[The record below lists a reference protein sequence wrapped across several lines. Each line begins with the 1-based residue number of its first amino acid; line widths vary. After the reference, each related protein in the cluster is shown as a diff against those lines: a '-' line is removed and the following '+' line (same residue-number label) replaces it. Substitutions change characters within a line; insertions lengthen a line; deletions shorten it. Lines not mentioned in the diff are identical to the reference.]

1 MKKKVSL
8 AIGLLSF
15 VSLVTACSNKTTINW
30 KDYRLENVGDYTA
43 FGCGSISDKQ
53 SETKGKKARLNKDGN
68 NDFAK
73 AQYLSENNSEN
84 DNFITDS
91 SPITL
96 IGLTNGKVKELG
108 FTNGESNKSITIDH
122 YGEFG
127 DFIYFTYFDVD
138 KYIEGVNYNAEHPH
152 FNTGESLTHTKPE
165 YSYDCQI
172 FDFDGLDGNMTF
184 LPYFETWDSNDNSW
198 RSASYLFS
206 KKTGKIYA
214 YTVDSQISSFA
225 IGGDIIYS
233 CVPTVSNDHICKI
246 VEENETMQF
255 VETKIPSEYLTD
267 FVDDSRG
274 IRPGIDKY
282 GNLLTAKGIITPD
295 MKIHKF
301 SSYFDGGT
309 FDLNSQKQIVHFSKD
324 HLKVYVLDSEGQFV
338 EDQSA
343 LKGLVFEKIGLSY
356 NSDNDLSKE
365 EYLKQIG
372 DDSAYDY
379 FDYITYD
386 EFDNVIGFRIKNVD
400 AGEDYYTLADDSI
413 IYKNNKYAYALNSF
427 GFLHRY
433 SLDDRG
439 FYILDGGGYYNSSI
453 NSNSIWRGNCIYYY
467 NDEGLRKFDMSK
479 ETDEELSP
487 EYSIKGIGID
497 EYGRIIVNCL
507 DEYFNEFVGYLEMDD
522 TISLEAKEV
531 PELTTYVLYPV
542 N

>member
-53 SETKGKKARLNKDGN
+53 SETKGKKTRLNKDGD
-68 NDFAK
+68 NDFVK
-73 AQYLSENNSEN
+73 AQYLFENNSEN

-108 FTNGESNKSITIDH
+108 FTNGESNKNITIDH
-122 YGEFG
+122 YVEFG
-127 DFIYFTYFDVD
+127 DFVYFNYFDVEKYNREHPNDEPVYSCTVSKIDNNSLVHADIYPGLYIDSNARDSSD
-138 KYIEGVNYNAEHPH
+138 KYI
-152 FNTGESLTHTKPE
+152 
-165 YSYDCQI
+165 
-172 FDFDGLDGNMTF
+172 
-184 LPYFETWDSNDNSW
+184 TWL
-198 RSASYLFS
+198 SYLLS
-206 KKTGKIYA
+206 KKTGRIYQ
-214 YTVDSQISSFA
+214 YTEKTVIHQLL
-225 IGGDIIYS
+225 IGGGITY
-233 CVPTVSNDHICKI
+233 CTLLGTSNKVCKI
-246 VEENETMQF
+246 VEENDTLQF
-255 VETKIPSEYLTD
+255 IETKIPSGYLN
-267 FVDDSRG
+267 DDTSVA
-274 IRPGIDKY
+274 GIDKY

-295 MKIHKF
+295 LKINKL
-301 SSYFDGGT
+301 SSYFEGGT
-309 FDLNSQKQIVHFSKD
+309 FYFNKLTRQITHFSED
-324 HLKVYVLDSEGQFV
+324 RLKAYVLNSEGQFV

-365 EYLKQIG
+365 EYLKQIS
-372 DDSAYDY
+372 DDSG
-379 FDYITYD
+379 FDYVTYD
-386 EFDNVIGFRIKNVD
+386 KFDNVIGCHNYIL
-400 AGEDYYTLADDSI
+400 EDDSI
-413 IYKNNKYAYALNSF
+413 LYKNNEYAYLYKNNEYAYAPCLE
-427 GFLHRY
+427 RY

-439 FYILDGGGYYNSSI
+439 FYILDDEGYYNSSI
-453 NSNSIWRGNCIYYY
+453 NSDSIWRGNCIYYY

-479 ETDEELSP
+479 ETDEELSLK
-487 EYSIKGIGID
+487 YSIKGIGID
-497 EYGRIIVNCL
+497 EYGRITINCL

>member
-53 SETKGKKARLNKDGN
+53 SETKGEKVRLNKDDN
-68 NDFAK
+68 NDFVK
-73 AQYLSENNSEN
+73 AQYLGSANELNYIV
-84 DNFITDS
+84 DA

-108 FTNGESNKSITIDH
+108 FANGESNKSITIDH

-138 KYIEGVNYNAEHPH
+138 KYIEEVNYNAEHPH
-152 FNTGESLTHTKPE
+152 FHTGESLTYTKPT
-165 YSYDCQI
+165 YSYLCQI
-172 FDFDGLDGNMTF
+172 LDFDGFDRNMDLSNF
-184 LPYFETWDSNDNSW
+184 IDTWDSNNNSY
-198 RSASYLFS
+198 YLFS

-214 YTVDSQISSFA
+214 CTVDFQISSSA
-225 IGGDIIYS
+225 IGGGIIYS
-233 CVPTVSNDHICKI
+233 YVPTVSYDHICKI

-255 VETKIPSEYLTD
+255 VETKIPSEYLTG
-267 FVDDSRG
+267 FVDESRC
-274 IRPGIDKY
+274 IRPWIDKY
-282 GNLLTAKGIITPD
+282 GNFLTAKGIITPD

-301 SSYFDGGT
+301 SSYFDGGI
-309 FDLNSQKQIVHFSKD
+309 FDLNSQKQIVHFSED
-324 HLKVYVLDSEGQFV
+324 RLKVYVLNSEGQFV
-338 EDQSA
+338 EDQNA
-343 LKGLVFEKIGLSY
+343 LKGLVFQKTSLSY

-365 EYLKQIG
+365 EYLKQISG
-372 DDSAYDY
+372 DFA
-379 FDYITYD
+379 FDYMTYD
-386 EFDNVIGFRIKNVD
+386 EYDNVIGYSIEKN
-400 AGEDYYTLADDSI
+400 GLYTLADDSI
-413 IYKNNKYAYALNSF
+413 IYKNNEYVYALDSY
-427 GFLHRY
+427 GSLGRY
-433 SLDDRG
+433 LLDDRG
-439 FYILDGGGYYNSSI
+439 FYILDDYNGSI
-453 NSNSIWRGNCIYYY
+453 NCGYIWRGNCIYYY

-497 EYGRIIVNCL
+497 EYGRITVNCL

-522 TISLEAKEV
+522 TISLEAKEA

>member
-68 NDFAK
+68 NDFVK
-73 AQYLSENNSEN
+73 AQYLGSVCDEFNCIF
-84 DNFITDS
+84 DA

-108 FTNGESNKSITIDH
+108 FANGESNKSITIDR

-138 KYIEGVNYNAEHPH
+138 KYIEEVNYNAEHPH
-152 FNTGESLTHTKPE
+152 FNTGESLTYAKPE

-184 LPYFETWDSNDNSW
+184 LPCFETWDSNDNSW

-214 YTVDSQISSFA
+214 YTSDSQISSFA
-225 IGGDIIYS
+225 IGGGIIYS
-233 CVPTVSNDHICKI
+233 YVPTVSNDHICKI

-282 GNLLTAKGIITPD
+282 GNLLTSKGILTPD

-324 HLKVYVLDSEGQFV
+324 HLKVYILNSEGQFV

-343 LKGLVFEKIGLSY
+343 LKGLVFQKTCVPSY
-356 NSDNDLSKE
+356 DSEIELSKE

-372 DDSAYDY
+372 DDFG
-379 FDYITYD
+379 FDYATYD
-386 EFDNVIGFRIKNVD
+386 EYDNVIGLKIGDR
-400 AGEDYYTLADDSI
+400 GENYYTLEDDSI
-413 IYKNNKYAYALNSF
+413 IYKNNEYAYALNSY
-427 GFLHRY
+427 GNLSRY

-439 FYILDGGGYYNSSI
+439 FYILDGEGYYNSSI
-453 NSNSIWRGNCIYYY
+453 NSGSIWRGNCIYYY

-487 EYSIKGIGID
+487 EYSIRGIGID
-497 EYGRIIVNCL
+497 EYGRITINCL